1 MFVVK
6 ATNGNTHLGG
16 EDLDNKLLEFC
27 IADFKNKSGID
38 ISGDKNKR
46 ALRRLRTQCEKAK
59 CSLSFVFSVDIECES
74 LAEGKDYSILMTRAK
89 FEEICSE
96 IF

>member
-27 IADFKNKSGID
+27 IADFKKQSGID

-46 ALRRLRTQCEKAK
+46 ALRRLRT
-59 CSLSFVFSVDIECES
+59 
-74 LAEGKDYSILMTRAK
+74 
-89 FEEICSE
+89 
-96 IF
+96 